1 MRELLNLISIY
12 RYYRKPELITNP
24 NYTLS
29 KLFEIGKSC
38 KQNSFKYKL
47 NLALIKKIRA
57 TYPYRV
63 FDYSKN
69 KEKYENYFKTENH
82 IPSYEKFIELL
93 NTKKEIFITKFND
106 EVPYRGN
113 RYCEY
118 FSDFTFLNNK
128 VVIYKAKVE
137 NIKDHYIILKNVS
150 DGSNH
155 YDFNCKNFTTYLF
168 STDEEINKFKTAEN
182 LLIEVDAKIKD
193 TEKELSNLYGIK
205 NSIIK
210 LNFD

>member
-1 MRELLNLISIY
+1 MRKLINLIKIF
-12 RYYRKPELITNP
+12 RYYRKPELIVKP
-24 NYTLS
+24 EYTIN
-29 KLFEIGKSC
+29 KLIELGKKC
-38 KQNSFKYKL
+38 TYKSFDYKVHL
-47 NLALIKKIRA
+47 VLIKKIRA
-57 TYPYRV
+57 TYPYKV
-63 FDYSKN
+63 CDYSKA
-69 KEKYENYFKTENH
+69 KEKYENYFKIENH

-93 NTKKEIFITKFND
+93 NNKKEIFITKFND
-106 EVPYRGN
+106 EAPYRGN

-118 FSDFTFLNNK
+118 FSNFTFLNNK

-182 LLIEVDAKIKD
+182 LLIEVDTKIKD

-205 NSIIK
+205 NSIIQ

>member
-24 NYTLS
+24 NHTLS

-38 KQNSFKYKL
+38 KHNSYKYKL

-57 TYPYRV
+57 TYPYKV
-63 FDYSKN
+63 CDYSKD
-69 KEKYENYFKTENH
+69 KEKYENYFKIENH

-93 NTKKEIFITKFND
+93 NTKKEIFITRFSKD
-106 EVPYRGN
+106 EPYRGK

-118 FSDFTFLNNK
+118 FSNYTFIKNK
-128 VVIYKAKVE
+128 IIYKAKD
-137 NIKDHYIILKNVS
+137 IHDDYIELISVY
-150 DGSNH
+150 GRSN
-155 YDFNCKNFTTYLF
+155 NGLTKWNFTSYRF
-168 STDEEINKFKTAEN
+168 SFDDEINKFKTAEN
-182 LLIEVDAKIKD
+182 LLIEVDTKIKD